1 MQTSVSERAIFSFGA
16 TQEESDLYKK
26 VILRIIPFIF
36 ICYVLN
42 YIDRVNVSFAKLQFQ
57 NDLSLTDASYGL
69 GVGVFYIGYIL
80 FEVPSNLLLQK
91 IGARKTITR
100 IMCLWGMI
108 SMSMALVSSPA
119 QFYAARI
126 LLGAAEAGFFPGIIL
141 YLTYWFPYRLRGRVM
156 SFFVLAIAV
165 SGIIGGPLSGSIL
178 QHMTGLAGLKGWQW
192 LFLIEGL
199 LPVVMGISAYFVL
212 DDRPRDASWL
222 TEAQKQILTANLA
235 STGEAQGH
243 SPLRAF
249 LSTLRKPMLWVS
261 TFGYFSITWAGM
273 VLNFWAPTIIQRS
286 GISNVLHVGLLSA
299 VPYIV
304 GACGMLLLCRSSD
317 RLLERRW
324 HFATAAFIASTAVL
338 AIAVTASNWMVAVA
352 CLALLAVG
360 YLSATALFWT
370 IPTRFLTEAESA
382 GSIAFISSFGQIGS
396 LAAPTIFG
404 FVTAK
409 TGSLAAGSY
418 LVAAVLAAGGLAVLT
433 LKLPAATAL
442 LPRPPL
448 YREPAAKRERWRPD
462 QNSASVHYIS
472 EDEFRKLDDQP
483 AKPGIFFKQ
492 RHNVVGVFVKSD
504 FVTIRRFFEIF
515 LRSTRQICGYHD

>member
-1 MQTSVSERAIFSFGA
+1 MQTRVSERAIFSFGA
-16 TQEESDLYKK
+16 TRQESDLYKR

-57 NDLSLTDASYGL
+57 NDLNLTDASYGL

-100 IMCLWGMI
+100 IMCLWGLI
-108 SMSMALVSSPA
+108 SMSMAFVSSPA

-126 LLGAAEAGFFPGIIL
+126 LLGAAEAGFFPGIVL
-141 YLTYWFPYRLRGRVM
+141 YLTYWFPHQLRGRVM

-165 SGIIGGPLSGSIL
+165 SGMTGGPLSGWIL
-178 QHMTGLAGLKGWQW
+178 QHMAGVEGLKGWQW

-199 LPVVMGISAYFVL
+199 LPIAMGICANFIL

-222 TEAQKQILTANLA
+222 TEDERLVLTANLSSA
-235 STGEAQGH
+235 GEGQRH

-249 LSTLRKPMLWVS
+249 LSALKNPKLWIATS
-261 TFGYFSITWAGM
+261 GYFSITWAGM

-286 GISNVLHVGLLSA
+286 GVSNVLHVGLLSA
-299 VPYIV
+299 VPYFV

-324 HFATAAFIASTAVL
+324 HFATAAFIASAAVL
-338 AIAVTASNWMVAVA
+338 AMAMAASNWIAAVA
-352 CLALLAVG
+352 CLAVLAVG

-370 IPTRFLTEAESA
+370 IPSRFLTEAESA
-382 GSIAFISSFGQIGS
+382 GSIAFISSIGQIGS
-396 LAAPTIFG
+396 LTAPAIFG

-418 LVAAVLAAGGLAVLT
+418 LVATVLAAGALAVLM
-433 LKLPAATAL
+433 LRLP
-442 LPRPPL
+442 PV
-448 YREPAAKRERWRPD
+448 PAR
-462 QNSASVHYIS
+462 S
-472 EDEFRKLDDQP
+472 P
-483 AKPGIFFKQ
+483 AIA
-492 RHNVVGVFVKSD
+492 
-504 FVTIRRFFEIF
+504 
-515 LRSTRQICGYHD
+515 

>member
-1 MQTSVSERAIFSFGA
+1 MQTRVSERAKFAFGA
-16 TQEESDLYKK
+16 TREESDLYKK

-100 IMCLWGMI
+100 IMCLWGLI
-108 SMSMALVSSPA
+108 SMSMAFVSNPM

-126 LLGAAEAGFFPGIIL
+126 LLGAAEAGFFPGIVL
-141 YLTYWFPYRLRGRVM
+141 YLTYWFPHQLRGRVM
-156 SFFVLAIAV
+156 SFFVLAIAL
-165 SGIIGGPLSGSIL
+165 SGIVGGPLSGWIL
-178 QHMTGLAGLKGWQW
+178 QHMGGVGGFKGWQW

-199 LPVVMGISAYFVL
+199 LPVLMGVCAYFL
-212 DDRPRDASWL
+212 LNDRPRDASWL
-222 TEAQKQILTANLA
+222 NEAEKKVLA
-235 STGEAQGH
+235 SNLSSPGDAHAH
-243 SPLRAF
+243 SPLQAF
-249 LSTLRKPMLWVS
+249 LSALKNPKLWVA

-324 HFATAAFIASTAVL
+324 HFATAAFIASAAVL
-338 AIAVTASNWMVAVA
+338 AIAMAASNWIVAVA
-352 CLALLAVG
+352 CLAVLAVG

-370 IPTRFLTEAESA
+370 IPTTFLTEAESA

-396 LAAPTIFG
+396 LTAPAIFG
-404 FVTAK
+404 FVTAQ

-433 LKLPAATAL
+433 LKLP
-442 LPRPPL
+442 PL
-448 YREPAAKRERWRPD
+448 RNKAPAIA
-462 QNSASVHYIS
+462 
-472 EDEFRKLDDQP
+472 
-483 AKPGIFFKQ
+483 
-492 RHNVVGVFVKSD
+492 
-504 FVTIRRFFEIF
+504 
-515 LRSTRQICGYHD
+515 